1 MIMANYE
8 LMMILNPSVGEEN
21 INASISGVKDALRDA
36 GAKISNEDVWGE
48 KKLAYKINRSETGY
62 YILLTIEFD
71 GSQIKDISQKFNL
84 DGNIWR
90 YMFVNLEA

>member
-48 KKLAYKINRSETGY
+48 KSSRTKS
-62 YILLTIEFD
+62 IEVKQDTTSF
-71 GSQIKDISQKFNL
+71 
-84 DGNIWR
+84 
-90 YMFVNLEA
+90 